1 MVKQTANSKRNS
13 NVDSPLEM
21 PLWASKLIERFDS
34 YSSIMQ
40 QSLSDSFDRI
50 LGQISDLQRVQNSI
64 ISRLSMIENR
74 LSSDFSSPAEQQ
86 NLIYSTLVKV
96 RADSHTIDEK
106 LRRIT
111 WVGIDEQE
119 DEDST
124 RRFDYEILKEA
135 VYSSGDDRLI
145 DEFNRGNI
153 KSHRHPIGKPR
164 GPGTRGRI
172 IKIALPSQELRDI
185 LLEHMR
191 SGRQSLT
198 QQYVHSFAR
207 RDYTAQELQ
216 LDRALRKQA
225 GDLNAREG
233 KLNYVVRDFEIV
245 KLRSPR
251 ELPRRSLTGPV
262 PHPAT
267 TMRVT
272 RSRSQQPTLS
282 TSALSS
288 QNSMG
293 DRFQSS
299 LSPLTTLA

>member
-225 GDLNAREG
+225 GDLNAREVHANFHDD
-233 KLNYVVRDFEIV
+233 L
-245 KLRSPR
+245 
-251 ELPRRSLTGPV
+251 
-262 PHPAT
+262 
-267 TMRVT
+267 
-272 RSRSQQPTLS
+272 
-282 TSALSS
+282 
-288 QNSMG
+288 
-293 DRFQSS
+293 
-299 LSPLTTLA
+299 